1 MIRYITNTTIFI
13 KSMPKNNY
21 HIQAR
26 SRKTG
31 QTVVV
36 SGKKSR
42 FEAEAW
48 RPTNNDRLNY
58 KYFRIVE
65 LEDAES

>member
-1 MIRYITNTTIFI
+1 
-13 KSMPKNNY
+13 MPKNNY

-48 RPTNNDRLNY
+48 RPTNKDRLNY